1 MRKGEG
7 WFISIARDGGMNM
20 KIIKKIKANSVQVL
34 EVLMLITVIFL
45 PYILDIPSWFEDYL
59 RDHKPEPE
67 ISNFLPYY
75 ILKAGN
81 VAISLGLLFAVL
93 IVIRRYNKEF
103 VMNNDN
109 VYHDYPFIWYW
120 FCAKVLGIKKC
131 NLILVPIYMQFKLV
145 IKNIFKDYP
154 LDEMDFPVIEAEPEC
169 IIEKKNM
176 RADLSEINLI
186 LEDTYVIESNQ
197 IPFRKKS
204 LPTVKISR
212 NTDNSHTRHFSP
224 KFINSVSEEVR
235 KFPTVSRVNIY
246 ATTNPMNTLRI
257 ARSAFKMADRG
268 NIEHLF
274 VYQQKREGL
283 RKFEQEG
290 HRIY

>member
-1 MRKGEG
+1 
-7 WFISIARDGGMNM
+7 M
-20 KIIKKIKANSVQVL
+20 KIIRRIKANSVQIV
-34 EVLMLITVIFL
+34 EVLILITGIVL

-75 ILKAGN
+75 ILKTGN
-81 VAISLGLLFAVL
+81 VAISLGLFFAIL

-169 IIEKKNM
+169 IVEKINM

-212 NTDNSHTRHFSP
+212 NTDNSHTRHFSS

-246 ATTNPMNTLRI
+246 ATTNPMNTVRI
-257 ARSAFKMADRG
+257 IHSTFKMADRG
-268 NIEHLF
+268 NIQQVF
-274 VYQQKREGL
+274 VYQQKSSGM
-283 RKFEQEG
+283 RKFDGKG
-290 HRIY
+290 HKIY